1 LQKGLPDAG
10 FPYGPYRLH
19 GGGIAIRACA
29 DRAWAAVVITAAVI
43 VAAVLI
49 TSTIAVMFG
58 LS

>member
-1 LQKGLPDAG
+1 MRVVRTVLIVFTAAGLPYELVLIG
-10 FPYGPYRLH
+10 R
-19 GGGIAIRACA
+19 
-29 DRAWAAVVITAAVI
+29 WAAVVITAAAT